1 MTMATRLCII
11 VIAAFLAAMPARAA
25 TSIFA
30 ASVYAQ
36 SGAVSNAANAL
47 GNPDG
52 AAALVGAGGE
62 LVLQYANPLTG
73 GGVLASLL
81 PGAGFNVIAVSVG
94 EVLGGVAT
102 FSGEFVLVDDGS
114 GNPLGGDLAA
124 LCSGVSAT
132 GCSLL
137 RLRNAGSLMGSPG
150 FSLDC
155 VSGVTT
161 APEPSTWALMILGF
175 AGLAWRLKEAR
186 KAGRSSAP
194 RPVNWLPSPA
204 GMPA

>member
-11 VIAAFLAAMPARAA
+11 LLATLLAAMPARAA

-30 ASVYAQ
+30 ASVFSQ
-36 SGAVSNAANAL
+36 SGAVANAPNAL
-47 GNPDG
+47 GPADG
-52 AAALVGAGGE
+52 AAAVVGAGGE

-73 GGVLASLL
+73 GAVLANLL
-81 PGAGFNVIAVSVG
+81 PVTGFNVIAVSIG
-94 EVLGGVAT
+94 EVIGGVAT

-114 GNPLGGDLAA
+114 GAGVGGDLTA

-137 RLRNAGSLMGSPG
+137 RLRNAGTLMGSTG
-150 FSLDC
+150 FAVDG

-161 APEPSTWALMILGF
+161 APEPSVWALMILGF
-175 AGLAWRLKEAR
+175 AGTAWRMKQRRRENDRAI
-186 KAGRSSAP
+186 P
-194 RPVNWLPSPA
+194 RPLNWLTATAPA
-204 GMPA
+204 